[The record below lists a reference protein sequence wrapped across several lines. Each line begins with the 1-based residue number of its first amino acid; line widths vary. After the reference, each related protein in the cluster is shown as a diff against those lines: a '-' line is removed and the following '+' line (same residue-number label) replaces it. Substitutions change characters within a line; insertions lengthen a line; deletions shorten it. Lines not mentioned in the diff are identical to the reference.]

1 MDENNVIYWVNY
13 DSNEELFF
21 VMRTL
26 PNEQTVKLNISYSEE
41 IDLTSDT
48 LNFYVLDNGNNVIDQ
63 YSKTSF
69 QKLANITHSSSI
81 HDLVIAYGKF
91 NHSKKKKQCCLETVG
106 KLPFI
111 AKSQQYYSLSNF
123 KGYLQ
128 VCGKQFF
135 FFIERFFGFQDI
147 LIQTIN
153 QEADHILYYSFLYAC
168 HTQHHVTTKLCLA
181 IYF

>member
-1 MDENNVIYWVNY
+1 MCCWHEIAMFERNLSFFSFRNLYIARPRNPVITRYNPADQTTEDISYDDGSAQSISVDENNVIYWVNY

-26 PNEQTVKLNISYSEE
+26 PNEQTVKLNISYSGE

-91 NHSKKKKQCCLETVG
+91 NHSNDS
-106 KLPFI
+106 KL
-111 AKSQQYYSLSNF
+111 
-123 KGYLQ
+123 
-128 VCGKQFF
+128 
-135 FFIERFFGFQDI
+135 
-147 LIQTIN
+147 
-153 QEADHILYYSFLYAC
+153 
-168 HTQHHVTTKLCLA
+168 
-181 IYF
+181 